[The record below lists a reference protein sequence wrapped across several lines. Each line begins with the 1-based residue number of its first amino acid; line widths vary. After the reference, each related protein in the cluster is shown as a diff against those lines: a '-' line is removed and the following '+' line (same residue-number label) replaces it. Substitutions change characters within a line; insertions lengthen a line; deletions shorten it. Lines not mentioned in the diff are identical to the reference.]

1 MIISWTNVHAVCIWT
16 TPTTTENYEIL
27 AKKPVWLA
35 YGKHDRAI
43 RFSNGTMKL
52 FRKIYGDV
60 PIIQLE
66 NAGHFVQ
73 EDCPDVLVA
82 LIQMFIQT
90 TGGGLFTKFQGAL
103 NYKHRL

>member
-1 MIISWTNVHAVCIWT
+1 M
-16 TPTTTENYEIL
+16 
-27 AKKPVWLA
+27 WLA

-43 RFSNGTMKL
+43 VFNEKKAQRF
-52 FRKIYGDV
+52 RAVYGDV

-90 TGGGLFTKFQGAL
+90 TGGGLFTKFQGGL